1 MVGGNE
7 LEAKILENGLCNGLR
22 ADIKIKLGQCQ
33 GKWKVW
39 NRIKRHFRKG
49 SIQLEAKGKLQ
60 EREIV
65 AFLRIILK
73 GLAAWPSG

>member
-33 GKWKVW
+33 GKWKVESMEQ
-39 NRIKRHFRKG
+39 NQETFQKRINTT
-49 SIQLEAKGKLQ
+49 
-60 EREIV
+60 
-65 AFLRIILK
+65 
-73 GLAAWPSG
+73 